1 MLFGKHEKTKNSPI
15 TMDEDNTLQKET
27 LPNKKRKPQDRSRLT
42 RNSQVQIRLTEEE
55 VAILKKAAKENDMT
69 LADFVMSGVNQT
81 RRIVVP
87 GAGDLRAEIIRIGNN
102 LNQALRLA
110 YIMRKEGTVIDVV
123 SIEISADRAEE
134 VLDKLQNWLNKWDVN
149 LTYLGKKGE
158 Q

>member
-1 MLFGKHEKTKNSPI
+1 MFKKHKCKNPEPATEI
-15 TMDEDNTLQKET
+15 K
-27 LPNKKRKPQDRSRLT
+27 PKKRQNPQDRSKLT

-55 VAILKKAAKENDMT
+55 VATLKKATKENDMT

-87 GAGDLRAEIIRIGNN
+87 GAGDLRAEVIRVGNN

-110 YIMRKEGTVIDVV
+110 YIMRKEGKVIDAV

-134 VLDKLQNWLNKWDVN
+134 VLDKLQNWLNKWDVD
-149 LTYLGKKGE
+149 LTYQSRKGE
-158 Q
+158 K